1 MFSIIRPDFEV
12 VKEGRISH
20 FVSGNRR
27 FKLVALGYDKMSS
40 LVEKTSEL
48 SVLSLIKDLVRFI
61 RLE

>member
-1 MFSIIRPDFEV
+1 MLSFIRPDFEV
-12 VKEGRISH
+12 VIEGRILYL
-20 FVSGNRR
+20 VSGCRR
-27 FKLVALGYDKMSS
+27 FKLVALGYDKKSS